1 MSATGLEVF
10 DQTLQKTN
18 IWLKEIMEHLGPDRQ
33 RAYHALRAVLHTLRD
48 RLTVE
53 EAAHL
58 SAQLPLLIRGIYFE
72 GWHPAHKPTKER
84 TREEF
89 LEQVEA
95 RLRGSSRSTPRRRPG
110 ACSRSSCGTSTPRR
124 SSTSSTCCPEPCVP
138 FGLKGAELPDLR
150 ANRRR
155 AVAGQRR
162 PDDGRRALALDS

>member
-1 MSATGLEVF
+1 MSTTGLKVF

-18 IWLKEIMEHLGPDRQ
+18 IWLKENMGQVGPDRQ
-33 RAYHALRAVLHTLRD
+33 RAYHAMRAVLHTLRD

-84 TREEF
+84 AQVGF

-95 RLRGSSRSTPRRRPG
+95 RLQGVEPINPETATRVVLEVLDRHVDPAVADHVRHMLPKAIRELWPARAAALLRRHPHCPAARPG
-110 ACSRSSCGTSTPRR
+110 HC
-124 SSTSSTCCPEPCVP
+124 E
-138 FGLKGAELPDLR
+138 
-150 ANRRR
+150 RR
-155 AVAGQRR
+155 AGQE
-162 PDDGRRALALDS
+162 P

>member
-84 TREEF
+84 AKEEF
-89 LEQVEA
+89 LGQVAA
-95 RLRGSSRSTPRRRPG
+95 RLKGVEPIN
-110 ACSRSSCGTSTPRR
+110 
-124 SSTSSTCCPEPCVP
+124 PET
-138 FGLKGAELPDLR
+138 AT
-150 ANRRR
+150 R
-155 AVAGQRR
+155 AVLEVLERNIDQAEAAQVRHML
-162 PDDGRRALALDS
+162 PKALQELWPAERV

>member
-1 MSATGLEVF
+1 MSTTGLEVF
-10 DQTLQKTN
+10 DHTLQKTN
-18 IWLKEIMEHLGPDRQ
+18 IWLKDIMGQVGPDRQ

-84 TREEF
+84 AQEEF

-95 RLRGSSRSTPRRRPG
+95 RLRGIEPINPETATRVVLEVLERHVDPAEAAHVKHMLPKPVRDLWPSESRPS
-110 ACSRSSCGTSTPRR
+110 
-124 SSTSSTCCPEPCVP
+124 
-138 FGLKGAELPDLR
+138 
-150 ANRRR
+150 
-155 AVAGQRR
+155 
-162 PDDGRRALALDS
+162 

>member
-18 IWLKEIMEHLGPDRQ
+18 IWLKEIMDDVGPDRQ

-84 TREEF
+84 AKEEF
-89 LEQVEA
+89 LEKVAA
-95 RLRGSSRSTPRRRPG
+95 RLQGVEPMNPETATRSVLEVVQRNVDPAEVEHVKHMLPRSLQALWPDQRPP
-110 ACSRSSCGTSTPRR
+110 S
-124 SSTSSTCCPEPCVP
+124 
-138 FGLKGAELPDLR
+138 
-150 ANRRR
+150 
-155 AVAGQRR
+155 
-162 PDDGRRALALDS
+162 

>member
-1 MSATGLEVF
+1 MSTTGLEVF

-18 IWLKEIMEHLGPDRQ
+18 IWLKDIMGQVGPDRQ

-72 GWHPAHKPTKER
+72 GWHPAHKPTRER
-84 TREEF
+84 AQEEF

-95 RLRGSSRSTPRRRPG
+95 RLQGIEPINPETATRVVLEVLERHVDPAEAAHVKHMLPKAIRELWPSEPR
-110 ACSRSSCGTSTPRR
+110 AS
-124 SSTSSTCCPEPCVP
+124 
-138 FGLKGAELPDLR
+138 
-150 ANRRR
+150 
-155 AVAGQRR
+155 
-162 PDDGRRALALDS
+162 

>member
-89 LEQVEA
+89 LEQVAA
-95 RLRGSSRSTPRRRPG
+95 RLQGVEPINPETATRCVLEVVERNIDPAEVAHVKHMLPG
-110 ACSRSSCGTSTPRR
+110 AVRTLW
-124 SSTSSTCCPEPCVP
+124 PE
-138 FGLKGAELPDLR
+138 GGR
-150 ANRRR
+150 A
-155 AVAGQRR
+155 
-162 PDDGRRALALDS
+162 S

>member
-1 MSATGLEVF
+1 MSTTGLEVF

-18 IWLKEIMEHLGPDRQ
+18 IWLKDIMGQVGPDRQ

-84 TREEF
+84 AQEGF
-89 LEQVEA
+89 LEQVES
-95 RLRGSSRSTPRRRPG
+95 RLQGIEPIN
-110 ACSRSSCGTSTPRR
+110 
-124 SSTSSTCCPEPCVP
+124 PETATRVVLEVLDSHVDPAV
-138 FGLKGAELPDLR
+138 AEHVKHMLPKSVRELWPSE
-150 ANRRR
+150 RR
-155 AVAGQRR
+155 A
-162 PDDGRRALALDS
+162 S